1 MLVFLQ
7 KHEFDWQIP
16 SQIVFSDDHMKTSPG
31 HCGHFGHR
39 DAWFQWDKSM
49 ISAKRVLWKIFE
61 CRVCQFSR
69 PPRLWIDTR
78 PSRMAIYVQMAIPN
92 SISHTNSIRKRIPD
106 RFSDFSV
113 IAISL
118 QYWSC
123 LPYLII
129 FPGHPGLLPG
139 FLRISR
145 GGIDLAK
152 FQIGLELINGQI
164 LDLCRDI
171 LPSPRPPR
179 GSETLQ
185 GCKVVLVVFK
195 RPS

>member
-1 MLVFLQ
+1 MQ
-7 KHEFDWQIP
+7 
-16 SQIVFSDDHMKTSPG
+16 TSPG

-92 SISHTNSIRKRIPD
+92 SISHTNSIRKQIPD

-123 LPYLII
+123 LPYLCMGWRQGLIARHVCAWGLRI
-129 FPGHPGLLPG
+129 LLGILLAILAQVYSSYLAVRLTTLTQQQHKLHVVVWLATGRWLVSGQEPGHHGK
-139 FLRISR
+139 SV
-145 GGIDLAK
+145 K
-152 FQIGLELINGQI
+152 M
-164 LDLCRDI
+164 
-171 LPSPRPPR
+171 
-179 GSETLQ
+179 
-185 GCKVVLVVFK
+185 VLYGN
-195 RPS
+195 S

>member
-123 LPYLII
+123 LPYI
-129 FPGHPGLLPG
+129 FFQFPVFQVQFSSQNQGVAVALRRVPVNNIFIVNKLGHIYH
-139 FLRISR
+139 RSAAWAV
-145 GGIDLAK
+145 DLQ
-152 FQIGLELINGQI
+152 F
-164 LDLCRDI
+164 
-171 LPSPRPPR
+171 
-179 GSETLQ
+179 
-185 GCKVVLVVFK
+185 FM
-195 RPS
+195 

>member
-123 LPYLII
+123 LPYLCI
-129 FPGHPGLLPG
+129 FWTTMSRVVVREQLAGTSGWHVVTGLPRYTAG
-139 FLRISR
+139 FVQWTAWIDTVGRIN
-145 GGIDLAK
+145 IAT
-152 FQIGLELINGQI
+152 I
-164 LDLCRDI
+164 
-171 LPSPRPPR
+171 
-179 GSETLQ
+179 
-185 GCKVVLVVFK
+185 
-195 RPS
+195 

>member
-113 IAISL
+113 SAGHQIFDFNHSSMSPWFAHEISMFVL
-118 QYWSC
+118 GS
-123 LPYLII
+123 LSTISVVV
-129 FPGHPGLLPG
+129 
-139 FLRISR
+139 ISR
-145 GGIDLAK
+145 
-152 FQIGLELINGQI
+152 F
-164 LDLCRDI
+164 
-171 LPSPRPPR
+171 
-179 GSETLQ
+179 
-185 GCKVVLVVFK
+185 F
-195 RPS
+195 

>member
-1 MLVFLQ
+1 MARVRPSNHGEIIHLYNKPKMLVFLQ

-123 LPYLII
+123 LPYVDRPLCTESA
-129 FPGHPGLLPG
+129 PNTR
-139 FLRISR
+139 RIATR
-145 GGIDLAK
+145 A
-152 FQIGLELINGQI
+152 
-164 LDLCRDI
+164 
-171 LPSPRPPR
+171 
-179 GSETLQ
+179 TT
-185 GCKVVLVVFK
+185 
-195 RPS
+195 

>member
-123 LPYLII
+123 LPYVQ
-129 FPGHPGLLPG
+129 PSTQQWCGLLRAPPTMIVG
-139 FLRISR
+139 ELAAHIA
-145 GGIDLAK
+145 IQLDPDPDLK
-152 FQIGLELINGQI
+152 IPSSTLPPCVSSGLGAHQRV
-164 LDLCRDI
+164 C
-171 LPSPRPPR
+171 
-179 GSETLQ
+179 
-185 GCKVVLVVFK
+185 
-195 RPS
+195 